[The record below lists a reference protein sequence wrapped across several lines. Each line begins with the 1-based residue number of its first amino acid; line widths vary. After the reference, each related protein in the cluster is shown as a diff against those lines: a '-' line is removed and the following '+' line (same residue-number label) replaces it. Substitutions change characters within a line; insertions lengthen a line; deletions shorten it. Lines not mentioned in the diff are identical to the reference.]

1 MRPLALAVC
10 NPTSWNLALADG
22 SLPLGMCTLHS
33 DDMLKGGFNCLM
45 LGLALDVLLE
55 WRHELEELVQDRRL
69 LGWLRMVWVFVCV

>member
-1 MRPLALAVC
+1 
-10 NPTSWNLALADG
+10 
-22 SLPLGMCTLHS
+22 MCTLHS